1 MIALFVIL
9 FWLSIFFLIQ
19 KPMKISTSELQLT
32 YFKQTE
38 IDVVLLEDSYE
49 KLSTVLKFMPW
60 ARKVH
65 IQTNVN
71 PNPISQERVIL
82 FKQNLLHYSLTSPT
96 LAQHFIVIE
105 SGFTLSNYLFPS
117 QFFINKQPVIR
128 MKNNVFGMTRT
139 IFNENAFYE
148 YDKSQQVLFAFKN
161 AIKNRQILYKSY
173 PLVHVQ
179 ESNTMR
185 DISNHDNIIH
195 ATAII
200 VSDSYLQDINMSNI
214 QQIWIVIINKVEYS
228 YQRLHFFQRV
238 ASVSGTI
245 IEIIPKKNIESVIVE
260 VIGKIK
266 SVMLDNIRKSLNDGV
281 HTVLT
286 KPKFVFGPK
295 ELCIAN
301 NLANK
306 ISQVYD
312 IGFTILEKNQRYNM
326 DGTISNHNTISDM
339 FEYDLRSKLL
349 QK

>member
-1 MIALFVIL
+1 MIALFVIF
-9 FWLSIFFLIQ
+9 FWLSIFFFIE
-19 KPMKISTSELQLT
+19 KPMKISTSELQLI
-32 YFKQTE
+32 YFKQTDL
-38 IDVVLLEDSYE
+38 DVVLLEDIHE
-49 KLSTVLKFMPW
+49 KVSTILKFMPW
-60 ARKVH
+60 ARKIH

-71 PNPISQERVIL
+71 PNPISQNRVIL
-82 FKQNLLHYSLTSPT
+82 FKQNLLHYSLTSPI

-173 PLVHVQ
+173 PLIHVQ

-185 DISNHDNIIH
+185 DILNNNNIIH

-200 VSDSYLQDINMSNI
+200 VSDSYLQDINMTNNI
-214 QQIWIVIINKVEYS
+214 QQIWIVIIKTVEYS

-238 ASVSGTI
+238 ASVNGTI
-245 IEIIPKKNIESVIVE
+245 IEIIPKKNLETVIVE

-266 SVMLDNIRKSLNDGV
+266 SVML
-281 HTVLT
+281 H

-301 NLANK
+301 NLGNK
-306 ISQVYD
+306 ISQVYN
-312 IGFTILEKNQRYNM
+312 IGFTILDDGEPSSSQISRVDNRQRYNI
-326 DGTISNHNTISDM
+326 DGTISNHNTINDM